1 MVAGW
6 VFLIATAIAVGL
18 EYYYGMGKHRVD
30 VSYENYI
37 SYMKAFL
44 TSTVVYSVSMY
55 LIKISIILQ
64 YCRIFKDTRFYRFY
78 FAVMV
83 VLAVWTVVM
92 SFCLIFICVP
102 VRKFWDTDAPGKC
115 MNFMALWLSVA
126 VINMITDIT
135 CFLIPIPPLLQLQMP
150 RNHKILLAGIFALAL
165 WYGLLLLPTSFN
177 GTQLTS
183 PKRSPCAISA
193 YRVKTLIA
201 VAGSNDLTWEN
212 NNTALFTFLELST
225 GAVAACLPTIR
236 PVLAKVMP
244 RLFTLSTQLRSAGA
258 SVDLQRQRTH
268 DLLEHRNNSLS
279 VPPSTASGDRAKG
292 SIRGK
297 SDWGSTR
304 ELNLADTDL
313 ESL

>member
-165 WYGLLLLPTSFN
+165 C
-177 GTQLTS
+177 
-183 PKRSPCAISA
+183 PCAISA